1 MKRNATGIAGI
12 GLAILVAILLV
23 SVKANTYARTFIQVD
38 AALVVVMLGLVAAVR
53 GSLQWLILSAVGIA
67 EVALIIFR

>member
-12 GLAILVAILLV
+12 GLAILVAILMV
-23 SVKANTYARTFIQVD
+23 SVKTNTYARTIIQVY
-38 AALVVVMLGLVAAVR
+38 AALVVVILGLIATVR

-67 EVALIIFR
+67 EVALTIFR